1 MPFNRDRETLRQQQT
16 LGGRVLFGDVSFS
29 WGSGMPKKWRFR
41 SYTFGS
47 ETIERLCQVM
57 RMDTSLGERVRGS
70 RGGGSGQG
78 PQHSEGK

>member
-57 RMDTSLGERVRGS
+57 RMHTAVATHLSHFLSRSRRTVRINS
-70 RGGGSGQG
+70 
-78 PQHSEGK
+78 

>member
-47 ETIERLCQVM
+47 ETIERLC
-57 RMDTSLGERVRGS
+57 
-70 RGGGSGQG
+70 
-78 PQHSEGK
+78 